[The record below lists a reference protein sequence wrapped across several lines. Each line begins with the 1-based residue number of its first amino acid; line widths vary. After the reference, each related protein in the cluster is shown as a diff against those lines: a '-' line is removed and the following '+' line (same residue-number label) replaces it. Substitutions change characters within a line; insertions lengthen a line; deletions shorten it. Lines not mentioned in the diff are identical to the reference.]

1 MIDPRK
7 IILQPLITE
16 KSTKLKET
24 ENSVAFV
31 VNTKA
36 NKIEIKQA
44 VQKMFD
50 VHVETVRTMN
60 MHGKVKRMGRFEGK
74 RPDWKKAIVTLKE
87 GETIDFLESA

>member
-1 MIDPRK
+1 MTDPQK
-7 IILQPLITE
+7 IILKPLITE

-24 ENSVAFV
+24 GNSVAFV
-31 VNTKA
+31 VSKKA

-60 MHGKVKRMGRFEGK
+60 VHGKVKRMGRFEGK

-87 GETIDFLESA
+87 GDAIDFLESA

>member
-7 IILQPLITE
+7 IILRPLITE
-16 KSTKLKET
+16 KSAKLKET
-24 ENSVAFV
+24 GNSVAFV
-31 VNTKA
+31 VSKQA
-36 NKIEIKQA
+36 NKIEIKKA

-87 GETIDFLESA
+87 GETIDFLEST

>member
-16 KSTKLKET
+16 KSTKMKET
-24 ENSVAFV
+24 ENAIVFV
-31 VNTKA
+31 VNRKA

-44 VQKMFD
+44 IQKMFD
-50 VHVETVRTMN
+50 VRVETVRTMN

-87 GETIDFLESA
+87 GESVDFLESA